1 MSMTYTKPSKG
12 FTLLI
17 AALVASI
24 TLVIGMGIFRLALRQ
39 IALSSIGRDS
49 QYAFYAADAAGECA
63 LYWDV
68 RFDTFPTTTP
78 AAASFSCGGVPVTS
92 SASKVGFVTTSTYRY
107 ENDARCVDVSVEKTQ
122 NQITGEITTTVTA
135 DGFNV
140 DCSVVSSGPSAR
152 ILQRSVQLRY

>member
-1 MSMTYTKPSKG
+1 MSMYKQNKA

-17 AALVASI
+17 SALVASI
-24 TLVIGMGIFRLALRQ
+24 TLVVGMGIFRLALRQ

-49 QYAFYAADAAGECA
+49 QYAFYAADSAGECA

-68 RFDTFPTTTP
+68 RYDIFPTTTP
-78 AAASFSCGGVPVTS
+78 AAAAFSCDGVAITS
-92 SASKVGFVTTSTYRY
+92 SASKAGFVTTSIYRY
-107 ENDARCVDVSVEKTQ
+107 ETDTRCVDVSVAKTE
-122 NQITGEITTTVTA
+122 NEITGEITTTVTA

-140 DCSVVSSGPSAR
+140 DCTVVSSGPSAR